1 MKILVT
7 GFDPFGG
14 ETVNPSYE
22 AVKLLPDT
30 IAGAQIIKLQVPT
43 RFALSGT
50 VLEAAVN
57 EHRPDAVIC
66 VGQAGGRS
74 TITPERVAINLA
86 DASIPDNAGDQP
98 VDEPIRKDGAPA
110 YFTSLPVKAMVQKM
124 RAAGI
129 PAALSYTAGSFVCN
143 SLMYTL
149 LYLIDRQYPAMRGG
163 FIHVPYAMEQAVSK
177 PLGTPSME
185 LHQIA
190 RGLTLAVEAVVEN
203 ERDLTVNRVIQARF
217 LEIVLAFFRV
227 RAIIIASSRNRN
239 GTTGSR
245 TGKVRDPVFSS
256 AHKGVPHFIGCCTP
270 FGFSVACFPNGGI

>member
-14 ETVNPSYE
+14 ETVNPAYE

-74 TITPERVAINLA
+74 AITPERVAINLA

-110 YFTSLPVKAMVQKM
+110 YFTSLPVTAIVQKRKKKKKM

-190 RGLTLAVEAVVEN
+190 RGLALAVEAVVEN
-203 ERDLTVNRVIQARF
+203 ERDLTVNR
-217 LEIVLAFFRV
+217 
-227 RAIIIASSRNRN
+227 
-239 GTTGSR
+239 
-245 TGKVRDPVFSS
+245 
-256 AHKGVPHFIGCCTP
+256 
-270 FGFSVACFPNGGI
+270 

>member
-14 ETVNPSYE
+14 ETVNPAYE

-43 RFALSGT
+43 RFALSCT

-74 TITPERVAINLA
+74 
-86 DASIPDNAGDQP
+86 GDQP

-190 RGLTLAVEAVVEN
+190 RGLALAVEAVVEN
-203 ERDLTVNRVIQARF
+203 ERDLTVNR
-217 LEIVLAFFRV
+217 
-227 RAIIIASSRNRN
+227 
-239 GTTGSR
+239 
-245 TGKVRDPVFSS
+245 
-256 AHKGVPHFIGCCTP
+256 
-270 FGFSVACFPNGGI
+270 

>member
-1 MKILVT
+1 MKILIT
-7 GFDPFGG
+7 SFDPFGG
-14 ETVNPSYE
+14 ESVNPAYE

-30 IAGAQIIKLQVPT
+30 IAGAEIIKLQVPT
-43 RFALSGT
+43 RFTLSGT

-57 EHRPDAVIC
+57 EYRPDAVIC

-74 TITPERVAINLA
+74 AITPERVAINLA

-163 FIHVPYAMEQAVSK
+163 FIHVPYAMEQAVGK
-177 PLGTPSME
+177 PLGTPSMD

-190 RGLTLAVEAVVEN
+190 RGILQPDFAQELVDALWLKYSEWVWTISANTADYFAGYN
-203 ERDLTVNRVIQARF
+203 QFQNLTVGGKTRSGVLYRVCRF
-217 LEIVLAFFRV
+217 V
-227 RAIIIASSRNRN
+227 
-239 GTTGSR
+239 
-245 TGKVRDPVFSS
+245 
-256 AHKGVPHFIGCCTP
+256 
-270 FGFSVACFPNGGI
+270 

>member
-14 ETVNPSYE
+14 ETVNPAYE

-43 RFALSGT
+43 RFTLSGT

-74 TITPERVAINLA
+74 AITPERVAINLA
-86 DASIPDNAGDQP
+86 DANIPDNAGDQP

-143 SLMYTL
+143 CLMYTL

-163 FIHVPYAMEQAVSK
+163 FYPCAVCDGAGRQQAAGNTQH
-177 PLGTPSME
+177 GTASNR
-185 LHQIA
+185 A
-190 RGLTLAVEAVVEN
+190 RPCACG
-203 ERDLTVNRVIQARF
+203 R
-217 LEIVLAFFRV
+217 
-227 RAIIIASSRNRN
+227 SSRRK
-239 GTTGSR
+239 R
-245 TGKVRDPVFSS
+245 
-256 AHKGVPHFIGCCTP
+256 A
-270 FGFSVACFPNGGI
+270 

>member
-14 ETVNPSYE
+14 ETVNPAYE

-74 TITPERVAINLA
+74 AITPERVAINLA

-98 VDEPIRKDGAPA
+98 GAPA
-110 YFTSLPVKAMVQKM
+110 YFTSLPVKAIVQKM

-190 RGLTLAVEAVVEN
+190 RGLALAVEAVVEN
-203 ERDLTVNRVIQARF
+203 ERDLTVNR
-217 LEIVLAFFRV
+217 
-227 RAIIIASSRNRN
+227 
-239 GTTGSR
+239 
-245 TGKVRDPVFSS
+245 
-256 AHKGVPHFIGCCTP
+256 
-270 FGFSVACFPNGGI
+270 